1 LKKLNKEKTKKLN
14 AQIKKLLNNDA
25 ALKKEMDELFN
36 AGVLLILIFCKI
48 KLGLRKK

>member
-36 AGVLLILIFCKI
+36 AGVLILIFCKI